1 MKATRH
7 AKHARRAIVSTAAAP
22 VTNTEEHV
30 YIKKNTRPILV
41 FTLLSIVV
49 IVLLVF
55 GFERW
60 VKGEHNHGVNV
71 GGGSRI
77 ERIVRPMKKPLQC
90 YEDKDCPSETKCT
103 PEGICAPVLVRLPVT
118 MAEPGSGRADEKNT
132 K

>member
-1 MKATRH
+1 MKASRH
-7 AKHARRAIVSTAAAP
+7 SRSRKVRFSSPLLPPSHQ
-22 VTNTEEHV
+22 TEEQV
-30 YIKKNTRPILV
+30 LVKKNTRPILV
-41 FTLLSIVV
+41 FTLISIVV

-55 GFERW
+55 GFKQW
-60 VKGEHNHGVNV
+60 VGEHNNGVNV

-103 PEGICAPVLVRLPVT
+103 PDGICAPVLVRLPVT
-118 MAEPGSGRADEKNT
+118 AAQPGSGRADEKNA